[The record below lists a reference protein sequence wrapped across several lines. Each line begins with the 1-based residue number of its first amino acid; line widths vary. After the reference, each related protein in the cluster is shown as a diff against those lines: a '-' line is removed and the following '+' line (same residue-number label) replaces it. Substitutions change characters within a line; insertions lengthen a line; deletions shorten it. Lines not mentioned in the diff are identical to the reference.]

1 MAASVLSLLHFG
13 SLFIFRCVAVS
24 GAREQVYA
32 RYSEVESAGTLS
44 PGDQY
49 AAYPNQQN

>member
-24 GAREQVYA
+24 EAQVYA
-32 RYSEVESAGTLS
+32 CNSEVESAGTSS